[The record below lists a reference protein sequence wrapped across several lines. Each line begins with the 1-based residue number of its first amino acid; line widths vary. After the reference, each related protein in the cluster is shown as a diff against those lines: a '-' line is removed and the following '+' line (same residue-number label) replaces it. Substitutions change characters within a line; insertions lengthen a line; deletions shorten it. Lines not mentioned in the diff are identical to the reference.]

1 MATAID
7 HFLRNYEF
15 TRGKTLDL
23 LGNVEKLSDPRRALA
38 WRPGPGRAHIGWQL
52 MHIGVTEALFATERL
67 LGTMPPYP
75 ELIPRFKG
83 GSTPDDD
90 IPTVEMIRQVLADG
104 RSHLLTTLQSFGPDD
119 LPKIPKW
126 FEQRGW
132 TLERV
137 LEVVAWH
144 EAHHQGQAHLTLN
157 LWKAGQPA

>member
-1 MATAID
+1 MHPFDTYFK
-7 HFLRNYEF
+7 HFDFQRQRTLL
-15 TRGKTLDL
+15 TLDDVARQTDPAAI
-23 LGNVEKLSDPRRALA
+23 LG
-38 WRPGPGRAHIGWQL
+38 WRPGPGRAHIAWQL

>member
-1 MATAID
+1 MHPFDTYFKLFD
-7 HFLRNYEF
+7 FLRQR
-15 TRGKTLDL
+15 TLLTLDEVARQPDPAAV
-23 LGNVEKLSDPRRALA
+23 LG
-38 WRPGPGRAHIGWQL
+38 WRPGPGRAHIAWQL
-52 MHIGVTEALFATERL
+52 MHVGVTEALFATERL

-90 IPTVEMIRQVLADG
+90 IPSVELIRQVLADG
-104 RSHLLTTLQSFGPDD
+104 RSHLLTTLQTFGADD

-157 LWKAGQPA
+157 LWKAGRPA

>member
-1 MATAID
+1 MHPFDTYFKLFD
-7 HFLRNYEF
+7 FQRQRTLL
-15 TRGKTLDL
+15 TLDDVARQTDPAAI
-23 LGNVEKLSDPRRALA
+23 LG
-38 WRPGPGRAHIGWQL
+38 WRPGPGRAHIAWQL

>member
-1 MATAID
+1 MHPFATYFKLFD
-7 HFLRNYEF
+7 FHRQRTLL
-15 TRGKTLDL
+15 TLDEVARQPDPAAV
-23 LGNVEKLSDPRRALA
+23 LG
-38 WRPGPGRAHIGWQL
+38 WRPGPGRAHIAWQL
-52 MHIGVTEALFATERL
+52 MHVGITEVLFATERL

-83 GSTPDDD
+83 GSTPDDE
-90 IPTVEMIRQVLADG
+90 IPAIELIQQVLADG
-104 RSHLLTTLQSFGPDD
+104 RSHLLKTLEGFEAED

-157 LWKAGQPA
+157 LWKAGQPG